1 MNRHFRI
8 WMIIVAACIPATEMP
23 IPVHA
28 QSSGFQT
35 DGDPNPQID
44 VVDFERQV
52 APLLLKHGC
61 STGACHG
68 AADGQAGFRLSLFGQ
83 DPQFDFESITS
94 TESRRIDHNIPEQSL
109 LLQKSTALIDHGGG
123 ERIRTDSTAYRLFL
137 KWIEQGVQN
146 SPGNGRLA
154 SLEVVPAKILL
165 TDDHHTTKI
174 QVVATYANG
183 DRADV
188 TELSDLH
195 VNDDAIA
202 SFQSGLLV
210 RGSRTGDTIIVASY
224 AGRPAS
230 AVILVPTS
238 GSTRFRTETGPEN
251 SASIVDRHIN
261 AQLAELNVEPSPA
274 CSDEIFLRRLKLTTI
289 GQLPS
294 PGQIREFVADK
305 TLDKRRRAIESH
317 LQNPLHAAMW
327 ATRMCEI
334 TGSRDTTDDDLDESS
349 RREQKWHAWFRARF
363 EQNMRY
369 DELVRAILTATTRDG
384 KSADEFLASSIE
396 SAGQNVLNDE
406 ARFAARESL
415 DIFWQRPTT
424 NDVVATESI
433 AERIAAAFMGV
444 RIECSRCHKHPFDR
458 WSQADHHAFVNVF
471 SQVRY
476 GLSAELRIVMADK
489 LQQQRELAEK
499 GLPTTRVPAVREIF
513 VTDHPHELR
522 DPRSKKVLPP
532 MPLGSEVLA
541 TVNDRREEF
550 AGWLVHHENPF
561 FARNFAN
568 RVWSVYFGR
577 GIVEPV
583 DAFSAANPPS
593 HPELLDDLAAM
604 FADSGY
610 DIRTLEA
617 TILNSE
623 AWQRSPLATDS
634 NKDDSRNYSRFSLR
648 VIPADVLVDAISCTI
663 GDGTARAVEEPKFFS
678 TNEDVQ
684 AYFGVFSRP
693 ERKLTCD
700 CERSGEPTLRQSML
714 LLSDSRLCDR
724 IADMTAALTRNTE
737 SPIEE
742 IVDDLF
748 LRSLSRWPTKDEKN
762 AALQHIFDSK
772 NHEQALADVLWSLMN
787 TREFVTVH

>member
-1 MNRHFRI
+1 MNRHCRE
-8 WMIIVAACIPATEMP
+8 WMIMVATCILAAEVP
-23 IPVHA
+23 IRVHA
-28 QSSGFQT
+28 QSVMFQT
-35 DGDPNPQID
+35 DSDPVPQ
-44 VVDFERQV
+44 VDFERHV

-61 STGACHG
+61 NAGACHG
-68 AADGQAGFRLSLFGQ
+68 AAEGQAGFRLSLFGQ

-94 TESRRIDHNIPEQSL
+94 TESQRIDCNNAEQSL

-123 ERIRTDSTAYRLFL
+123 ERIQTNSTAHHLLL

-146 SPGNGRLA
+146 SPGSGRLA

-165 TDDHHTTKI
+165 TEDHHSTII

-202 SFQSGLLV
+202 SLQSRLLV
-210 RGSRTGDTIIVASY
+210 RGNSTGDTIIVASY

-230 AVILVPTS
+230 ARILVPAS
-238 GSTRFRTETGPEN
+238 GPVRIKTDAGQEN

-274 CSDEIFLRRLKLTTI
+274 CSDEIFLRRLTLTTI

-294 PGQIREFVADK
+294 PHQVREFVADK
-305 TLDKRRRAIESH
+305 TPDKRRRTIESH

-334 TGSRDTTDDDLDESS
+334 TGSRDTTAADLDESS

-369 DELVRAILTATTRDG
+369 DELVSAILTATTRDG

-406 ARFAARESL
+406 SRFATRESL
-415 DIFWQRPTT
+415 DIFWQRPTV
-424 NDVVATESI
+424 NEAVATESI

-458 WSQADHHAFVNVF
+458 WSQSDHHAFVNAF

-476 GLSAELRIVMADK
+476 GLSADFRIALSDK

-513 VTDHPHELR
+513 VTDHPHNMR
-522 DPRSKKVLPP
+522 DPRSKSVLPP
-532 MPLGSEVLA
+532 RPLGGEVLGTA
-541 TVNDRREEF
+541 NDRREEF
-550 AGWLVHHENPF
+550 ASWLVNNDNRF
-561 FARNFAN
+561 FARNFVN

-577 GIVEPV
+577 GFVEPV
-583 DAFSAANPPS
+583 DAFSAANPPT
-593 HPELLDDLAAM
+593 HPELLDELAAL
-604 FADSGY
+604 FSGGGY
-610 DIRTLEA
+610 DLRALEA

-623 AWQRSPLATDS
+623 AWQRSPLATES
-634 NKDDSRNYSRFSLR
+634 NRDDSRNYSRFTLR
-648 VIPADVLVDAISCTI
+648 IISADVLVDAISCTI
-663 GDGTARAVEEPKFFS
+663 GDVAARAVEEPKFSS
-678 TNEDVQ
+678 TNEDAQ

-714 LLSDSRLCDR
+714 LLSDAKLCAR
-724 IADMTAALTRNTE
+724 IADMTAALTRNAE
-737 SPIEE
+737 SPVDE
-742 IVDDLF
+742 IVNDLF
-748 LRSLSRWPTKDEKN
+748 LRSLSRWPTNDEKY
-762 AALQHIFDSK
+762 AALQHIVDSK
-772 NHEQALADVLWSLMN
+772 NQEQGLADVLWSLMN